1 MKKFFKALYDLFK
14 PKIEVVPHAKEFTLE
29 DIRKQSEVIYEVKVD
44 NISVKTYPGLLS
56 CVHFNLTI
64 EEKQQEINLSYA
76 CHFYSS
82 QILFLNRSPG
92 MLAKSEEITLKWIA
106 CFFIN
111 KCLREHWIAINTYNI
126 FNVSFSFDGDQN
138 NQSLTA
144 SFLGAGVEDRAKE
157 ALRNMSSSSIDKIES
172 KEWKLKRSQLKRKKN
187 E

>member
-1 MKKFFKALYDLFK
+1 MKFFKALYDLFK
-14 PKIEVVPHAKEFTLE
+14 PKIEVVPYAKEFTLE
-29 DIRKQSEVIYEVKVD
+29 DIRKQSEVIFEVKVE
-44 NISVKTYPGLLS
+44 NISIKTYPELLS

-64 EEKQQEINLSYA
+64 EEKQQALNLSYA

-82 QILFLNRSPG
+82 KILFLNRAPW
-92 MLAKSEEITLKWIA
+92 MLTKSEEITLKWIA
-106 CFFIN
+106 CYFIN

-126 FNVSFSFDGDQN
+126 FNISFSFEGNDT

-144 SFLGAGVEDRAKE
+144 SFLGAGIEDRAKE
-157 ALRNMSSSSIDKIES
+157 ALRDMSSSSIDKIDS

>member
-1 MKKFFKALYDLFK
+1 MKFFKAVYDLFK

-29 DIRKQSEVIYEVKVD
+29 DIRKESEVIYEVKVD
-44 NISVKTYPGLLS
+44 NISVKAYPKLLS

-64 EEKQQEINLSYA
+64 EENQQEINLSYG
-76 CHFYSS
+76 CHFYSR

-92 MLAKSEEITLKWIA
+92 ILSKSEEISLKLIA

-111 KCLREHWIAINTYNI
+111 KCLREHWIGINTYNI
-126 FNVSFSFDGDQN
+126 FNISFSFEGDTSN
-138 NQSLTA
+138 KNMTA

-157 ALRNMSSSSIDKIES
+157 ALHEMSYSNIDKIES
-172 KEWKLKRSQLKRKKN
+172 KKWKLKRSQLKRKKN